1 MWLLK
6 FFKKNSISVAQNL
19 ESIIQTQIASVT
31 GSGSAP
37 PSSGQA
43 SSPASSQSSE
53 ANNQRNSPSLEDQL
67 NSNAQVGYLLD
78 SRIEIIKKGWKI
90 NVVVN

>member
-1 MWLLK
+1 M
-6 FFKKNSISVAQNL
+6 
-19 ESIIQTQIASVT
+19 T

-37 PSSGQA
+37 PSSGQT
-43 SSPASSQSSE
+43 SPPASSQSSE

-78 SRIEIIKKGWKI
+78 SRVKIKIQMFEKKCSGQLS
-90 NVVVN
+90 NLMAE